1 MAGFR
6 TSTPYLLEADQP
18 VFPCIGQEVP
28 SAVLAGDILEDGFK
42 AQTRAMMA
50 DLSQLSRQDLFMFLL
65 FILALSSMYRVLAFI
80 LAPVING
87 LYFILRINY
96 SAMRYGWVQLT
107 LKPTVAPA
115 AKSIEFLR
123 LCGDLRIRQVGA
135 EMGLFC
141 ETVVNG
147 RVIPVLINPHW
158 QSHLGATLSTATQV
172 QEAIIPCSVINE
184 VPVGKERKSLV
195 MIQDNNGTNL
205 GVGVRTKCGSG
216 DVLLTCAHALRNI
229 RSTVPGELYIAK
241 HNKQGILMRFEI
253 TKEVEAELACPDP
266 DIDVIALRVE
276 SCIWSKL
283 GVGSAKV
290 VKSIQRSTPVTLFGV
305 AGGEWVS
312 SSGLALQGKS
322 PGSFE
327 HTASTQP
334 GWSGSPLFTS
344 EGQFIGLHRGVQVAN
359 QSNAATI
366 LWPFFD
372 TQESP
377 DNSGVFKEVA
387 NAEELDH
394 PARDTRAVRVI
405 GRGTYK
411 YTATEYARPS
421 KTAKEVEDK
430 LRESGKML
438 WSDIVDAYFSNEYSE
453 VEAVEPLNFQRGS
466 GTNQIPT
473 IPAPIVEVPGSSV
486 DLPPVVRTPS
496 LGTSAH
502 LPGTVTSIPA
512 PAKEEL
518 PSAPPV
524 SLMPTE
530 SLSQGTT
537 TATPAP
543 AAVVAEEHL
552 APLQEKVGDMEWDMN
567 NFGYRLKEITLQQE
581 LASTKLAAQ
590 LSAQLKES
598 IADMKTLFLK
608 ELECHS
614 LKLDSRVSDLERA
627 PLRQERQRSKSRRR
641 SSPSSENSLGPN
653 AAQTQSSRPSS
664 SKQDGIW
671 LPTHQQ
677 TSSKHAT
684 DSLTDIRRSRQTPV

>member
-1 MAGFR
+1 M
-6 TSTPYLLEADQP
+6 DHP
-18 VFPCIGQEVP
+18 VFPCIGQEP
-28 SAVLAGDILEDGFK
+28 QSAVHSGGITEEAGFQ
-42 AQTRAMMA
+42 AQARAMAA
-50 DLSQLSRQDLFMFLL
+50 DLGQLSRQDLLMFLL
-65 FILALSSMYRVLAFI
+65 FILALSSMYRVLAFM

-96 SAMRYGWVQLT
+96 SAIRYGWIQLT

-115 AKSIEFLR
+115 QKTVEFLR
-123 LCGDLRIRQVGA
+123 LCGDLKIRQIGS

-147 RVIPVLINPHW
+147 RVMPVLINPDW
-158 QSHLGATLSTATQV
+158 RPHLGATLSTATQV

-184 VPVGKERKSLV
+184 VPIGRERKSLV
-195 MIQDNNGTNL
+195 MIQDSYGTNL
-205 GVGVRTKCGSG
+205 GVGVRTKCGAG

-241 HNKQGILMRFEI
+241 HNRQGVLMRFEI
-253 TKEVEAELACPDP
+253 TKQVEAELACPDP

-290 VKSIQRSTPVTLFGV
+290 IKATKRTTPVTLYGV

-312 SSGLALQGKS
+312 SSGLALQGKV

-359 QSNAATI
+359 QSNVATI
-366 LWPFFD
+366 LWPFFN
-372 TQESP
+372 TEESA
-377 DNSGVFKEVA
+377 DNSGVFKEVSDPS
-387 NAEELDH
+387 ELDH
-394 PARDTRAVRVI
+394 PARNTKSVRVV

-411 YTATEYARPS
+411 YTDTEYARPS
-421 KTAKEVEDK
+421 QTAREVEDK

-438 WSDIVDAYFSNEYSE
+438 WADIVDEYFNTTYDE
-453 VEAVEPLNFQRGS
+453 VEACEPLNSQRGS

-473 IPAPIVEVPGSSV
+473 IPAPTEEVLGSSV
-486 DLPPVVRTPS
+486 VLPPVVRTPS
-496 LGTSAH
+496 LGTSGSS
-502 LPGTVTSIPA
+502 PDTVTSTPA
-512 PAKEEL
+512 LARNEM

-524 SLMPTE
+524 ALATE
-530 SLSQGTT
+530 ESPVALGKKPMEPSQ
-537 TATPAP
+537 P
-543 AAVVAEEHL
+543 VIEEKL
-552 APLQEKVGDMEWDMN
+552 APLQEKVGDMEWDLN
-567 NFGYRLKEITLQQE
+567 NIGARVKEVALQQE
-581 LASTKLAAQ
+581 LATTKLAAQ
-590 LSAQLKES
+590 LTIQLKEAM
-598 IADMKTLFLK
+598 ADMKTLFLK

-614 LKLDSRVSDLERA
+614 LKLASRVSDLERV
-627 PLRQERQRSKSRRR
+627 PSQHDQPRSRSRQR
-641 SSPSSENSLGPN
+641 NSQNLG
-653 AAQTQSSRPSS
+653 SSRGQSVDQTRNSHPSS
-664 SKQDGIW
+664 SKQESIKS
-671 LPTHQQ
+671 PAHQA

-684 DSLTDIRRSRQTPV
+684 DSLIDTRRYRPIQT